1 MYWLGIDLGTSG
13 IKAVVIDE
21 TGKVVSMGYAEQ
33 NVITPKPGFAEQ
45 SPEIW
50 WEVCGRAI
58 QMAVL
63 KGNVDGSEIKAIGF
77 SGQMQGI
84 VMLDSDGNVLR
95 NCIIWMD
102 QRAANEVKDIEKT
115 AFRTGINTLD
125 ITAN

>member
-33 NVITPKPGFAEQ
+33 NVITPKPGYAEQ

-50 WEVCGRAI
+50 WEVCGRAV

-84 VMLDSDGNVLR
+84 VMLDSCLLYTSSLKV
-95 NCIIWMD
+95 IWK
-102 QRAANEVKDIEKT
+102 QK
-115 AFRTGINTLD
+115 GIPCRCAGPWL
-125 ITAN
+125 